1 MARITLGSERFGT
14 EASGA
19 EYRGLEAGDI
29 LYFPDSPPLLP
40 AEDRAFLVTQKQ
52 VDASYH
58 KNISYRPL
66 EDRLKG
72 VDQDDSAQR
81 ARVHDIMRGY
91 SQRAI
96 AFMSTFLNRYAGS
109 WKIDFASFRPI
120 EESGR
125 QVSLHSRNDLLHF
138 DSFPTRPSH
147 GDRLLRIFTNI
158 HPERARI
165 WLTADH
171 FESLAGQFADRIG
184 LHRKP
189 GALEHWKHM
198 TLRAAAGLGLP
209 VVDRPPYDRFMLK
222 IHHAMK
228 EDADF
233 QANCRK
239 DRWEFPAGST
249 WIVFTDSASHACLS
263 GQYALEQTF
272 IVRRASLA
280 APEKAPIAILEKLA
294 GHPLAECVTTRSLLS
309 AEILCRRK
317 EANQARVDSGDPAD
331 RLVKKSKILLDG
343 LQRHV
348 YTIGLADSN

>member
-1 MARITLGSERFGT
+1 MARITLGAERFAT
-14 EASGA
+14 EATAS
-19 EYRGLEAGDI
+19 EYRGLETGDI
-29 LYFPDSPPLLP
+29 LYFPVSPALLSD
-40 AEDRAFLVTQKQ
+40 EDKAFLVTQKQ

-72 VDQDDSAQR
+72 VDQSEFAQR
-81 ARVHDIMRGY
+81 ARVHEIMRGY

-96 AFMSTFLNRYAGS
+96 NFMSTFLKRYAAG

-125 QVSLHSRNDLLHF
+125 QAALHSRNDLLHF

-158 HPERARI
+158 HPERARVWI
-165 WLTADH
+165 TTDH
-171 FESLAGQFADRIG
+171 FDVLATQFADRVG
-184 LHRKP
+184 LHQSP
-189 GALEHWKHM
+189 SALSTWKQ
-198 TLRAAAGLGLP
+198 LAVRAAANLGLP

-228 EDADF
+228 EDAGF
-233 QANCRK
+233 QKTCRK
-239 DRWEFPAGST
+239 DRWEFPSGST
-249 WIVFTDSASHACLS
+249 WMVFTDSASHACLS

-294 GHPLAECVTTRSLLS
+294 GYPLARS
-309 AEILCRRK
+309 A
-317 EANQARVDSGDPAD
+317 
-331 RLVKKSKILLDG
+331 
-343 LQRHV
+343 
-348 YTIGLADSN
+348 

>member
-1 MARITLGSERFGT
+1 MARIALGAERFGS
-14 EASGA
+14 EATDS

-40 AEDRAFLVTQKQ
+40 AEDRSFLVTQKQ

-72 VDQDDSAQR
+72 VDQNDSAQR
-81 ARVHDIMRGY
+81 ARVHEIMRNY

-96 AFMSTFLNRYAGS
+96 SFMSTFLNRYAES

-158 HPERARI
+158 HPDRARV

-171 FESLAGQFADRIG
+171 FEVLAGQFAERVG

-189 GALEHWKHM
+189 GTLDSLKHV
-198 TLRAAAGLGLP
+198 TTRAAASLGLP
-209 VVDRPPYDRFMLK
+209 VIDRPPYDRFMLK

-228 EDADF
+228 EDAGF
-233 QANCRK
+233 QDTCRK

-249 WIVFTDSASHACLS
+249 WMVFTDSASHACLS

-272 IVRRASLA
+272 IIRRSSLA
-280 APEKAPIAILEKLA
+280 APDKAPIAILEKLA
-294 GHPLAECVTTRSLLS
+294 GHPLARS
-309 AEILCRRK
+309 A
-317 EANQARVDSGDPAD
+317 
-331 RLVKKSKILLDG
+331 
-343 LQRHV
+343 
-348 YTIGLADSN
+348 

>member
-1 MARITLGSERFGT
+1 MARITLGSERFST

-29 LYFPDSPPLLP
+29 LYFPESPPLLP

-58 KNISYRPL
+58 KNISYRPV

-72 VDQDDSAQR
+72 VAQDDSAQR

-96 AFMSTFLNRYAGS
+96 EFMSTLLNRYAGS

-171 FESLAGQFADRIG
+171 FESLASQFADRIG
-184 LHRKP
+184 LHQKP
-189 GALEHWKHM
+189 GALDHWKQM

-209 VVDRPPYDRFMLK
+209 VVARPPYDRFMLK

-228 EDADF
+228 EHASF

-263 GQYALEQTF
+263 GQFALEQTF
-272 IVRRASLA
+272 IIRRTSLA
-280 APEKAPIAILEKLA
+280 APDKAPIAILEKLA
-294 GHPLAECVTTRSLLS
+294 GYPLARS
-309 AEILCRRK
+309 A
-317 EANQARVDSGDPAD
+317 
-331 RLVKKSKILLDG
+331 
-343 LQRHV
+343 
-348 YTIGLADSN
+348 